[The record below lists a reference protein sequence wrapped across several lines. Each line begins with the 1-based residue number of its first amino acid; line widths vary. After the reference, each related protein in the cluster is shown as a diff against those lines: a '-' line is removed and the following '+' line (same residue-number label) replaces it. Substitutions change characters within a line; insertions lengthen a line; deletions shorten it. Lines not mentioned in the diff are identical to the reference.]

1 MSSNR
6 QLLLANAFYEQQ
18 FEIQYLRAKGIQ
30 FQHLF
35 ERLMGL
41 AFKEDFFPCAPWG
54 NAGDRKNDGFLK
66 SARTLFQVYAPEQM
80 TASKAIRKIG
90 EDFCGAKQHWGPHFD
105 KWVLVHNSER
115 GLPPD
120 VIEFLLNLGAENTDI
135 TVEQWSFANLRDIF
149 RQISIEDLS
158 PWLGAA
164 PTEQTKAALGFH
176 TLQPVLESLANNTR
190 PCDSPVLD
198 VPARKLESNALSDAV
213 TTLIRHGM
221 AKTPLIEEFFAQ
233 WHDESLGERIA
244 AEFRSQ
250 YRSLRETCPP
260 NRIFPALQEWAGGSE
275 RGTPEHEIAVITV
288 IAYYFERCD
297 IYEAPRGTR
306 L

>member
-1 MSSNR
+1 MNSSR
-6 QLLLANAFYEQQ
+6 QLSVTRAYYEQQ

-41 AFKEDFFPCAPWG
+41 AFKGDFLACAPWG

-66 SARTLFQVYAPEQM
+66 SARTLFQVYAPEQI
-80 TASKAIRKIG
+80 TASRAIRKIK
-90 EDFCGAKQHWGPHFD
+90 EDFCGAKQHWGTHFD

-120 VIEFLLNLGAENTDI
+120 VIEFLLNIDAENPDI
-135 TVEQWSFANLRDIF
+135 TVEQWSFANLRDLF

-164 PTEQTKAALGFH
+164 PTEETKAALGFH
-176 TLQPVLESLANNTR
+176 TLQPVLESLANTTT
-190 PCDSPVLD
+190 PSDIPVLD
-198 VPARKLESNALSDAV
+198 VPAGKLESNALSDAV
-213 TTLIRHGM
+213 ASLIRHGM
-221 AKTPLIEEFFAQ
+221 AKTPLIEKFFSQ

-244 AEFRSQ
+244 EEFRNH
-250 YRSLRETCPP
+250 YVRLRETLPP
-260 NRIFPALQEWAGGSE
+260 SRIFEELQKWAGGSE
-275 RGTPEHEIAVITV
+275 RGTPEHEMAVITV